1 MRANTLTPIMSFM
14 TRFYRNSIFSSRL
27 FSENILKLLPL
38 LITGGMVFLIN
49 ACEEDASKIGA
60 NMLPGSDFVSIT
72 SSDTVTVKSYTMYK
86 DSVES
91 DNPATSYLGSLY
103 DPYFGTT
110 TSEFVSQVW
119 LKDSLTGED
128 YFAVDSVKLFLQLL
142 TVHGDTAAE
151 HFIKFSEISQQIYA
165 TSKYYSNQ
173 TVPLTGESWSVSLP
187 TLKADTIN
195 DIVLT
200 IPKIFGEYMTRDKS
214 MLFLSSKIPD
224 FRSYFK
230 GLYFQL
236 ISSGNPIF
244 LSLNVSS
251 PGTYGTPVNYFTV
264 YMHDENA
271 TSMSYDF
278 LLDAKAVDAAY
289 NLYKHDFSTAEAGK
303 KIQHI
308 NDRYPDTLS
317 YLQNMNGV
325 YTKLEIPSLKTLKQ
339 DVSLHNIAI
348 NKARLIIPFVTDGNT
363 FTYST
368 IPSMVYLRY
377 LTTTGRKWIVSD
389 YSTAGTTFYDGTPD
403 TTTTFSYN
411 INIATYLQKY
421 LEDTADTITS
431 DLELFLLPTSSYN
444 TVLKANTSYKPVKF
458 EITYTKF

>member
-38 LITGGMVFLIN
+38 LITIGMFFLIN

-72 SSDTVTVKSYTMYK
+72 SSDTVSVKSYTMYK
-86 DSVES
+86 DSVQS
-91 DNPATSYLGSLY
+91 DNPDYSYIGSLY

-110 TSEFVSQVW
+110 TAGFVTQVR
-119 LKDSLTGED
+119 LQDSLTDED
-128 YFAVDSVKLFLQLL
+128 FFTVDSVKLYMKLL
-142 TVHGDTAAE
+142 SVKGDTAAE
-151 HFIKFSEISQQIYA
+151 HFLKFSEISQQIYT

-173 TVPLTGESWSVSLP
+173 IVPLTGESWSVSLP
-187 TLKADTIN
+187 ALQADTVN
-195 DIVLT
+195 DIILT
-200 IPKIFGEYMTRDKS
+200 VPKIFGEYMTREKAK
-214 MLFLSSKIPD
+214 LREPD
-224 FRSYFK
+224 FRLYFK
-230 GLYFQL
+230 GLYFEI
-236 ISSGNPIF
+236 ISADNPIYTI
-244 LSLNVSS
+244 VSVKS
-251 PGTYGTPVNYFTV
+251 PGSTGYYSNYFTV
-264 YMHDENA
+264 YMHDEVG
-271 TSMSYDF
+271 TSMSYNF
-278 LLDAKAVDAAY
+278 LLDAKIQNASY
-289 NLYKHDFSTAEAGK
+289 NLFKHDFSTAQADK

-317 YLQNMNGV
+317 YLQNTNGI
-325 YTKLEIPSLKTLKQ
+325 YTRLEIPSLKTLKQ
-339 DVSLHNIAI
+339 DVSLHKIAI
-348 NKARLIIPFVTDGNT
+348 NKARLIIPFVTDGSS

-411 INIATYLQKY
+411 INIATYLQEY

-431 DLELFLLPTSSYN
+431 DLEMFLLPTSSYN
-444 TVLKANTSYKPVKF
+444 AVMKANASYKPVKF

>member
-27 FSENILKLLPL
+27 FSENIHKLLPL
-38 LITGGMVFLIN
+38 LITGGMFFLIN
-49 ACEEDASKIGA
+49 ACEEDASKIGEK
-60 NMLPGSDFVSIT
+60 MLPGTDFVSIT
-72 SSDTVTVKSYTMYK
+72 SSDTVSVKSYTMYK

-91 DNPATSYLGSLY
+91 DNPATSYLGSMY

-110 TSEFVSQVW
+110 SAGFVCQVR
-119 LKDSLTGED
+119 LADSLTDED
-128 YFAVDSVKLFLQLL
+128 FFVVDSVKLYLRLL
-142 TVHGDTAAE
+142 SVKGDTTAE
-151 HFIKFSEISQQIYA
+151 HFLKFSEISQQIYS

-173 TVPLTGESWSVSLP
+173 TVPLTGESWSVPLP
-187 TLKADTIN
+187 TLQADTIN
-195 DIVLT
+195 NIVLN
-200 IPKIFGEYMTRDKS
+200 IPKIFGEYMTRNKS
-214 MLFLSSKIPD
+214 MLFMSNTVSD

-230 GLYFQL
+230 GLYFQI
-236 ISSGNPIF
+236 ISSGNPV
-244 LSLNVSS
+244 LSSVSVAS
-251 PGTYGTPVNYFTV
+251 PGSYGSYSNYFTV
-264 YMHDENA
+264 YMRDEVDNV
-271 TSMSYDF
+271 MSYDF
-278 LLDAKAVDAAY
+278 LLDAKITNAAY
-289 NLYKHDFSTAEAGK
+289 NLYKHDFSTAQAGK
-303 KIQHI
+303 MIQHI

-325 YTKLEIPSLKTLKQ
+325 YTRLEIPSLKTLKQ

-348 NKARLIIPFVTDGNT
+348 NKARLIIPFVTDGSS

-377 LTTTGRKWIVSD
+377 LTTTGHKWIVSD
-389 YSTAGTTFYDGTPD
+389 YTTAGTTFYDGTPD

-411 INIATYLQKY
+411 INIATYLQDY

-431 DLELFLLPTSSYN
+431 DLEMFLLPTSSYN
-444 TVLKANTSYKPVKF
+444 AVLKANASYKPVKF